1 MVPDFP
7 NLVAVTGDWA
17 GCWSTLRTIWF
28 SFFLSLENGNDRRW
42 QKELLFARN
51 PRDRGQILQNTWRHR
66 KGENWAL
73 FSPGIVLGC
82 SLLLELAEAGWRK
95 MGEEGDPH
103 ECAAW
108 TKTSIFIILFLFWLL
123 QIRLKTLQLC
133 PPPSWGENF
142 PLLAQPGRVCW

>member
-82 SLLLELAEAGWRK
+82 SLLLELEEAGWRK